1 MSETGMEDDMDKDVG
16 LSIWKKKKDYS
27 GNISMMFTKY
37 GFLENK
43 MKPLTM

>member
-1 MSETGMEDDMDKDVG
+1 MCDWYWKTEEIDKDVRIG
-16 LSIWKKKKDYS
+16 IETNDDS
-27 GNISMMFTKY
+27 GNISIMFTKY